1 MCNDSE
7 DCSINGCLVER
18 DHLPDFQSTAESIA
32 PYRWSA
38 EDDPTG
44 QKTRHFIEDFVEGAG
59 KGYKLGVSSGGRD
72 MMSIIISLIE
82 GKLSGEKMCIDK
94 CLVKDIDH
102 HMGRS
107 SAFSELLVILQ
118 RDLNMLEHKE

>member
-18 DHLPDFQSTAESIA
+18 GHLPDFKNTAESIVR
-32 PYRWSA
+32 YRWSE

-44 QKTRHFIEDFVEGAG
+44 QKTRHFIEDFMEGAE
-59 KGYKLGVSSGGRD
+59 KGYKLGVSFGGRD
-72 MMSIIISLIE
+72 MMRIIISLIE
-82 GKLSGEKMCIDK
+82 GKLIGEKMCIDK

-107 SAFSELLVILQ
+107 SAFSQLLGILK
-118 RDLNMLEHKE
+118 RDLNMLEHKK